1 MEVNSFGGY
10 MDAILRVDL
19 TSESITKEGLDERIY
34 RMYIGGVGLGIKILY
49 DEVTPGTAWM
59 DKDNRLIFAAGPL
72 NGTSIPGSGT
82 VCAVTKGC
90 LTDGGASS
98 QANGY
103 FGAYLKTSGLDA
115 IIVQGASTEWKY
127 LHIYEGQAEIR
138 DASHLIGMDTVETAK
153 QIKEE
158 LGKKTTEI
166 SIYSIGPAGENLVKF
181 AMLFGDR
188 GHVLAH
194 NGLGAVMGSKKL
206 KAIVVE
212 RGNFKTPVKDRQK
225 LLALSKQISAQAK
238 THPIYGRIHKY
249 GTSMLWPMLV
259 QKGLLPVKNLT
270 TNIFPNHEKF
280 SREYYGNLYEMKRI
294 GCWACP
300 LHHVQHLKIK
310 KGPYGSLE
318 AKDPEYECTASW
330 SSLIG
335 NDDFEAAV
343 MLSDLTDRLGMDS
356 NEAGWT
362 ISFVIECF
370 EKGLLTTNDTDGLKM
385 TWGNVGA
392 VKEMLLKMARR
403 EGFGDVLA
411 EGVMRAAE
419 KIGGEALNIG
429 VYVKKGHSPR
439 THDARGRWGDILD
452 YSTSGVGTSE
462 SNSVSLEEP
471 FLPKNVARSVKKGK
485 IREFVDSL
493 VVCNIV
499 TMTYMGV
506 DVKNLVDSLNLVTGW
521 NYTEDDAIEMS
532 ERISNLFRVFNIRH
546 GHSPD
551 LEAPSVKYGS
561 TPIDGPAKGK
571 NIMAHWE
578 EMKGEYYQ
586 LMGWDK
592 LTGKPLP
599 ETLERLGLANVIADI
614 W

>member
-1 MEVNSFGGY
+1 
-10 MDAILRVDL
+10 
-19 TSESITKEGLDERIY
+19 
-34 RMYIGGVGLGIKILY
+34 
-49 DEVTPGTAWM
+49 
-59 DKDNRLIFAAGPL
+59 
-72 NGTSIPGSGT
+72 
-82 VCAVTKGC
+82 
-90 LTDGGASS
+90 
-98 QANGY
+98 
-103 FGAYLKTSGLDA
+103 
-115 IIVQGASTEWKY
+115 
-127 LHIYEGQAEIR
+127 
-138 DASHLIGMDTVETAK
+138 
-153 QIKEE
+153 
-158 LGKKTTEI
+158 
-166 SIYSIGPAGENLVKF
+166 
-181 AMLFGDR
+181 
-188 GHVLAH
+188 
-194 NGLGAVMGSKKL
+194 
-206 KAIVVE
+206 
-212 RGNFKTPVKDRQK
+212 
-225 LLALSKQISAQAK
+225 
-238 THPIYGRIHKY
+238 
-249 GTSMLWPMLV
+249 
-259 QKGLLPVKNLT
+259 
-270 TNIFPNHEKF
+270 
-280 SREYYGNLYEMKRI
+280 MKRI

-310 KGPYGSLE
+310 NGPYGSLE

-419 KIGGEALNIG
+419 KIGGEALNLG

-599 ETLERLGLANVIADI
+599 ETLERLGLGHVISDI

>member
-1 MEVNSFGGY
+1 MALNSSGGY
-10 MDAILRVDL
+10 MDAVLRVDL
-19 TSESITKEGLDERIY
+19 TGKRVAKERLDEEIY
-34 RMYIGGVGLGIKILY
+34 KMYIGGVGLGIKILY
-49 DEVTPGTAWM
+49 DEVAPGTAWS
-59 DKDNRLIFAAGPL
+59 DKGNRLIFAAGPL

-115 IIVQGASTEWKY
+115 IIVQGAATEWKY
-127 LHIYEGQAEIR
+127 LHIFEGQAEIR
-138 DASHLIGMDTVETAK
+138 DASHLIGMDTVETEK
-153 QIKEE
+153 QIKKE
-158 LGKKTTEI
+158 LGKKTAEI

-206 KAIVVE
+206 KAIAVD
-212 RGNFKTPVKDRQK
+212 RGNFKTPVKNHQK

-238 THPIYGRIHKY
+238 THPVYGKIHKY

-259 QKGLLPVKNLT
+259 QNGLLPVKNLT
-270 TNIFPNHEKF
+270 TNLFPNHEKF

-310 KGPYGSLE
+310 KGPHGSLE
-318 AKDPEYECTASW
+318 TKDPEYECTASW

-335 NDDFEAAV
+335 NEDFESAV

-370 EKGLLTTNDTDGLKM
+370 EKGLLTINDTDGLKM

-411 EGVMRAAE
+411 EGVKRTAE
-419 KIGGEALNIG
+419 NIGGEALNLG

-462 SNSVSLEEP
+462 SNSVPLEEP
-471 FLPKNVARSVKKGK
+471 FLPQNVARSVKKGK

-506 DVKNLVDSLNLVTGW
+506 DVKDLVASLNLVTGW
-521 NYTEDDAIEMS
+521 NYTEGDAIEMS

-551 LEAPSVKYGS
+551 MEAPSAKYGS
-561 TPIDGPAKGK
+561 TPVDGPAKGK
-571 NIMAHWE
+571 SIMAHWE
-578 EMKGEYYQ
+578 EIKDAYYQ

-599 ETLERLGLANVIADI
+599 ETLERLGLGHVISDI

>member
-1 MEVNSFGGY
+1 MELNSFGGY
-10 MDAILRVDL
+10 MHAFLRVNL
-19 TSESITKEGLDERIY
+19 TSESINKEVPDERIY

-49 DEVTPGTAWM
+49 DEVTPGTAWS

-115 IIVQGASTEWKY
+115 IIVQGAATEWKY
-127 LHIYEGQAEIR
+127 LHIYEGTAEIR
-138 DASHLIGMDTVETAK
+138 NASHLIGMDTVETGK

-206 KAIVVE
+206 KAIVVD
-212 RGNFKTPVKDRQK
+212 RGTFKTPVKEHQK
-225 LLALSKQISAQAK
+225 LLDLSKQISAQAK
-238 THPIYGRIHKY
+238 THPVYGRIHKY

-259 QKGLLPVKNLT
+259 DKGLLPVKNLT
-270 TNIFPNHEKF
+270 TNLFPNHETF

-300 LHHVQHLKIK
+300 LHHVQHLKIT

-362 ISFVIECF
+362 IAFVIECF

-419 KIGGEALNIG
+419 KIGGEALNLG

-521 NYTEDDAIEMS
+521 NYTENDAIEMS

-551 LEAPSVKYGS
+551 REAPSVKYGS
-561 TPIDGPAKGK
+561 TPVDGPAKGK
-571 NIMAHWE
+571 SIMAHWE
-578 EMKGEYYQ
+578 EIKAEYYQ

-599 ETLERLGLANVIADI
+599 ETLERLGLGHVISDI

>member
-1 MEVNSFGGY
+1 MN
-10 MDAILRVDL
+10 AILRVDL
-19 TSESITKEGLDERIY
+19 TGERITNQGLDEKIY

-49 DEVTPGTAWM
+49 DEVSPGTAWS
-59 DKDNRLIFAAGPL
+59 DQDNRLIFAAGPL

-82 VCAVTKGC
+82 ICAVTKGC
-90 LTDGGASS
+90 LTNGGASS

-115 IIVQGASTEWKY
+115 IIIQGAATEWKY
-127 LHIYEGQAEIR
+127 LHIFENGAVIR
-138 DASHLIGMDTVETAK
+138 DASHLIGMDTIETEE
-153 QIKEE
+153 QIKTE
-158 LGKKTTEI
+158 LGKKTAEI
-166 SIYSIGPAGENLVKF
+166 SVYSIGPAGENLVKF
-181 AMLFGDR
+181 AMLFGDQ

-212 RGNFKTPVKDRQK
+212 RGNYKTPVIDHQK

-238 THPIYGRIHKY
+238 THPVYGRIHKY

-259 QKGLLPVKNLT
+259 ANGLLPVKNLT
-270 TNIFPNHEKF
+270 TNLFPNHEKF
-280 SREYYGNLYEMKRI
+280 SREHYGNLYEMKRI

-310 KGPYGSLE
+310 KGPHGYLE

-335 NDDFEAAV
+335 NDDFESAV

-362 ISFVIECF
+362 IAFVIECY
-370 EKGLLTTNDTDGLKM
+370 EKGILTSNDTDDLKM

-392 VKEMLLKMARR
+392 VKEMLLKVAHR

-419 KIGGEALNIG
+419 NIGGEALNLG

-439 THDARGRWGDILD
+439 THDARGRWADILD

-462 SNSVSLEEP
+462 SNSVPSEDP
-471 FLPKNVARSVKKGK
+471 FLPQNVARSVKRGK

-506 DVKNLVDSLNLVTGW
+506 DIKDLVGSLNLVTGW
-521 NYTEDDAIEMS
+521 NYTEADAIEMS

-561 TPIDGPAKGK
+561 TPTDGPAKGK
-571 NIMAHWE
+571 SIMAHWE
-578 EMKGEYYQ
+578 EMKEEYYQ
-586 LMGWDK
+586 LMGWDN

-599 ETLERLGLANVIADI
+599 ETLERLGLRHVISDI